1 MLKIDVQ
8 RMARMVAVPVL
19 ACALVVSMSACGT
32 AAREAPTAVEQLAR
46 NLGHDTS
53 AVSRMLKKVEP
64 EAKPATSAKG
74 WLERLRDVKDPLQ
87 ATCKV
92 VAEFLIVEPGS
103 GGAIST
109 SSKQKLLAV
118 TSSNSGSASVAI
130 VNGRLRL
137 ALSGSRTGADVMND
151 VIAVAKEVC

>member
-1 MLKIDVQ
+1 M
-8 RMARMVAVPVL
+8 
-19 ACALVVSMSACGT
+19 
-32 AAREAPTAVEQLAR
+32 
-46 NLGHDTS
+46 
-53 AVSRMLKKVEP
+53 
-64 EAKPATSAKG
+64 
-74 WLERLRDVKDPLQ
+74 KDPLQ

-92 VAEFLIVEPGS
+92 VAEFLIVEPRS